1 MTPTTAAA
9 ARAAGSCRQCP
20 VSCERVVYP
29 AGCIE
34 SGCSRL
40 YSYEDEETGR
50 TWMGCLEGVY
60 RAEIDLDGFRRLQR
74 TAAGFGALRAT
85 KEPLPMCRCDVERT
99 FEHRSDGPC
108 VNPDFLLS
116 GRDRVYTVRAT
127 RREDD
132 ERV

>member
-1 MTPTTAAA
+1 MSTTAAAA

-29 AGCIE
+29 AGCVE

-40 YSYEDEETGR
+40 YSYEQDGR
-50 TWMGCLEGVY
+50 TWMGCLEGVF
-60 RAEIDLDGFRRLQR
+60 RAEIDVDGFRRLQR
-74 TAAGFGALRAT
+74 TRGGFGGLRAAR
-85 KEPLPMCRCDVERT
+85 EPLPICRCEVERT

-116 GRDRVYTVRAT
+116 GRGRAYTVSVRPGRAA
-127 RREDD
+127 
-132 ERV
+132 

>member
-34 SGCSRL
+34 SGCSR
-40 YSYEDEETGR
+40 R

-108 VNPDFLLS
+108 VNPDFLL
-116 GRDRVYTVRAT
+116 
-127 RREDD
+127 
-132 ERV
+132 